1 MMKRLLKIGLALVA
15 LLVLAGIS
23 GLVLLRTEWFRERLR
38 RRVIAEM
45 EKATGG
51 KVELVSVRFDARRW
65 HARLEGLRIAPV
77 LQAEAIE
84 IDLRVQSY
92 LRRDVDVAAL
102 RVIRPEIR
110 IVVAPDGSTNLPTPP
125 GVARGGSFTE
135 PLLNLAIGHF
145 EVREGTAWWN
155 DQRYSLQASIAD
167 LRADLRFHRQ
177 GFYEGQVLASRT
189 VLAGAPR
196 LPAIEQLQ
204 ARLRLRRDQIEIADL
219 TARTAHS
226 ELKANGTISQLQK
239 PRFQFQYDAIA
250 DARDLRLQRLR
261 SGRVHV
267 QGSFEWAGAPW
278 STRGKVSAQQMA
290 GAISE
295 ARFSGVSAN
304 GDYTASPDQVRVENL
319 TVQLL
324 GGRWTGKLAATRNNV
339 QATGRVN
346 GVRLERAI
354 EAVTTA
360 SRPLHQLGW
369 TGVIAGPVQFSTPV
383 RWASTPVAVQ
393 ADLTVRQGN
402 VEGAARLS
410 YDGRS
415 GEIDL
420 ADLRLVTPD
429 TTLSASGRLS
439 EKQDASIRF
448 QLTTANLE
456 ELTRIA
462 LAATNQRVEAPLRL
476 EGRATVQ
483 GQFTGTVAQPRLA
496 ATLDVGAFVHQGRGW
511 DSFSGRLEASRE
523 QVRLAAGRLS
533 KGNASISLQGSA
545 RLTDGAFTDTSPF
558 EAEAGIRDTSVEDL
572 LALAGAQA
580 PATGSV
586 TGQVKLKGT
595 QKDPRGAGAVEVRH
609 GVAWGEPFDSLRSA
623 LLFEDGEIRATGL
636 RLTKGKGSVSGNTA
650 YHHDRRAFR
659 FDLKGEKMWSAQTP
673 WSGSAGFTLAGAGQ
687 LAADSSVEKL
697 TGEGT
702 VEVEGLVIEGRRLG
716 NLSATARATGTDVA
730 IALRSNVLGSGVTG
744 QGDVSVRR
752 PYRVLGRVEFQGLD
766 LAAIPELRVQGSADG
781 FLTVAGRADS
791 PDALTAQG
799 SVTRLELKFPSETPP
814 PRTLRNAAPLT
825 WRVANRKLA
834 LELVHLTG
842 EGSDLKASG
851 SVDLRPAG
859 AVQVAVNGT
868 VNLAVLG
875 TFDPKLQATG
885 FSTVNVNVGGT
896 WRDPNLS
903 GRVELRDGAL
913 GSEDLPLSLTG
924 VSGAVTFARRRATIQ
939 KITAEAGG
947 GELTLTGDAELGSGL
962 AGYRLRLEA
971 RRVRLRYPRGLSSL
985 LDGSFTLTGANR
997 RSRLDG
1003 QVQITRAGTR
1013 SSVDIATLI
1022 AAFKEPARTPSANE
1036 WLQNTQLNVTIASAP
1051 DIRFETAIARNL
1063 QADVS
1068 MRLRGTALNPSLLGR
1083 INITQGEVEF
1093 QGTRY
1098 TLNRGDISFLNP
1110 FRIEPILNLDLETR
1124 VSGYDILL
1132 TLIGPAQKLN
1142 VTYRSDPPLTFNEL
1156 VNLLAVGRA
1165 PTIDPTL
1172 AAQQTSQARA
1182 MTQIGADSII
1192 GEAIAKPVTGRLQR
1206 FFGVSRLKLDPEL
1219 IGPENTTTARITI
1232 EQQVG
1237 RDVTFTYTYNLAS
1250 AQEQIIRV
1258 RWSINRQWSLEA
1270 IRDQN
1275 GLVAIDF
1282 LYKKRVR

>member
-1 MMKRLLKIGLALVA
+1 MKKLLKIGVALVA

-23 GLVLLRTEWFRERLR
+23 GLVLLRTEWFREQLRL
-38 RRVIAEM
+38 RVIAEI
-45 EKATGG
+45 EKVIGG
-51 KVELVSVRFDARRW
+51 KVELASLRFDARRW

-77 LQAEAIE
+77 LQVEAIE
-84 IDLRVQSY
+84 IDLRVQSF
-92 LRRDVDVAAL
+92 LRRAVDVAAI
-102 RVIRPEIR
+102 RVIRPEVR
-110 IVVAPDGSTNLPTPP
+110 IVVNPDGSTNLPTPP

-135 PLLNLAIGHF
+135 PLLNLAVGHF

-155 DQRYSLQASIAD
+155 DQRYSLQTSIAG
-167 LRADLRFHRQ
+167 LRADLRFHGQ
-177 GFYEGQVLASRT
+177 GFYEGQVSARRT
-189 VLAGAPR
+189 VLAGVP
-196 LPAIEQLQ
+196 LPTVEQLQ
-204 ARLRLRRDQIEIADL
+204 ARFRLLRDQIEIAEL

-239 PRFQFQYDAIA
+239 PRFQFQYDATA
-250 DARDLRLQRLR
+250 DARDLRLEPLR

-267 QGSFEWAGAPW
+267 QGSLDWAGAPW
-278 STRGKVSAQQMA
+278 STRGKVAAQQMA
-290 GAISE
+290 VVISE
-295 ARFSGVSAN
+295 ARLSGVSAS
-304 GDYTASPDQVRVENL
+304 GDYTAGPNQVRVENL
-319 TVQLL
+319 TVHLL
-324 GGRWTGKLAATRNNV
+324 GGRWTGKATATRNNV
-339 QATGRVN
+339 QATGRVD
-346 GVRLERAI
+346 GVRLVDAI

-360 SRPLHQLGW
+360 SRPLNRLGW
-369 TGVIAGPVQFSTPV
+369 TGVLAGPVQFSS
-383 RWASTPVAVQ
+383 APVAVQ
-393 ADLTVRQGN
+393 ADLTVGQGN

-410 YDGRS
+410 YAGGS

-420 ADLRLVTPD
+420 AELRLVTPD

-448 QLTTANLE
+448 HLTTANLE
-456 ELTRIA
+456 ELTRVA

-483 GQFTGTVAQPRLA
+483 GQFTGTVARPRLA
-496 ATLDVGAFVHQGRGW
+496 ATLDVGAFVHQGRRW
-511 DSFSGRLEASRE
+511 DSFSGRVEASRE
-523 QVRLAAGRLS
+523 QVRLTAGRLS
-533 KGNASISLQGSA
+533 KGNAAISLQGSA
-545 RLTDGAFTDTSPF
+545 RLTDGAFTDTSRF

-580 PATGSV
+580 PVTGSV
-586 TGQVKLKGT
+586 TGQVKLNGT
-595 QKDPRGAGAVEVRH
+595 QKDPRGAGSVEVRR
-609 GVAWGEPFDSLRSA
+609 GAAWGEPFDSLRTA
-623 LLFEDGEIRATGL
+623 VLFEDGEIRATGL
-636 RLTKGKGSVSGNTA
+636 RLAKGKGAVSGNAA
-650 YHHDRRAFR
+650 YHHDRRSFR
-659 FDLKGEKMWSAQTP
+659 FDLKGEKMWSAQIP
-673 WSGSAGFTLAGAGQ
+673 WSGSTGFTLAGSGQ
-687 LAADSSVEKL
+687 LAADWSVEKL
-697 TGEGT
+697 TGEGA
-702 VEVEGLVIEGRRLG
+702 VKVEGLVVEGRSIG
-716 NLSATARATGTDVA
+716 KLSATARAIGNTVA
-730 IALRSNVLGSGVTG
+730 ITLTSNTLGSRVTG

-752 PYRVLGRVEFQGLD
+752 PYPVKGRVEFQGLD

-781 FLTVAGRADS
+781 FLSVAGRADS

-799 SVTRLELKFPSETPP
+799 SVTRLELKFPSTTSP

-825 WRVANRKLA
+825 WRVANRKLT
-834 LELVHLTG
+834 LELAHLTG

-859 AVQVAVNGT
+859 AVQIAVNGT

-875 TFDPKLQATG
+875 TYDPKLQAAG
-885 FSTVNVNVGGT
+885 FSAVNVNVAGT

-903 GRVELRDGAL
+903 GRVEIRDGAA
-913 GSEDLPLSLTG
+913 GSEELPLSLTAVNG
-924 VSGAVTFARRRATIQ
+924 VVTFARRRATIQ

-947 GELTLTGDAELGSGL
+947 GEMTLTGDAELGSGL

-971 RRVRLRYPRGLSSL
+971 RHVRLRYPRGLSSL

-1003 QVQITRAGTR
+1003 DVQITRAGTR
-1013 SSVDIATLI
+1013 SSVDIATLL
-1022 AAFKEPARTPSANE
+1022 AAFKEPQRTPSANE

-1051 DIRFETAIARNL
+1051 DIRFDTAIARNL

-1068 MRLRGTALNPSLLGR
+1068 LRLRGTALNPSLLGR

-1098 TLNRGDISFLNP
+1098 TLNRGDISFVNP

-1156 VNLLAVGRA
+1156 VNLLAVGRT

-1182 MTQIGADSII
+1182 MTQIGADTII

-1258 RWSINRQWSLEA
+1258 RWSINRQWSLEG

>member
-1 MMKRLLKIGLALVA
+1 MKKRLLKIGAALVA
-15 LLVLAGIS
+15 VLSLAGIS
-23 GLVLLRTEWFRERLR
+23 GLVLLRTEWFREQLR

-51 KVELVSVRFDARRW
+51 QVELASLSFDPRRW

-77 LQAEAIE
+77 LQVEAVE
-84 IDLRVQSY
+84 IDLRVQSF
-92 LRRDVDVAAL
+92 LRRVVDVAAL
-102 RVIRPEIR
+102 RIIRPEIR

-135 PLLNLAIGHF
+135 PLLNLAVGHF
-145 EVREGTAWWN
+145 EVREGAVWWN
-155 DQRYSLQASIAD
+155 DQRYGLQASLAD
-167 LRADLRFHRQ
+167 LRADLRFQGQ
-177 GFYEGQVLASRT
+177 GFYEGQVSAGRT
-189 VLAGAPR
+189 VVAGTPR
-196 LPAIEQLQ
+196 LPAVEQLQ
-204 ARLRLRRDQIEIADL
+204 TRFRLRRDQIEIAEIR
-219 TARTAHS
+219 ARAAHS
-226 ELKANGTISQLQK
+226 ELQANGTISQLQK
-239 PRFQFQYDAIA
+239 PRWQFQYDATA
-250 DARDLRLQRLR
+250 DARDLQLEPLR
-261 SGRVHV
+261 GGRVHV
-267 QGSFEWAGAPW
+267 QGSFEAAGGPW
-278 STRGKVSAQQMA
+278 SARGKVAAQQMA
-290 GAISE
+290 VASSE
-295 ARFSGVSAN
+295 ARLNGVSAG
-304 GDYTASPDQVRVENL
+304 GDYTAGPDQVRVEKL
-319 TVQLL
+319 TVYLL
-324 GGRWTGKLAATRNNV
+324 GGRWAGKLAATRNHV
-339 QATGRVN
+339 QATGQVD
-346 GVRLERAI
+346 GVRLAAAL
-354 EAVTTA
+354 EAVATP
-360 SRPLHQLGW
+360 SRPLSRLGW
-369 TGVIAGPVQFSTPV
+369 TGVISGPVQFSTPV
-383 RWASTPVAVQ
+383 RWASAPLAVQ
-393 ADLTVRQGN
+393 ADLTVGQGN
-402 VEGAARLS
+402 VEGAARWS
-410 YDGRS
+410 YAGRS

-420 ADLRLVTPD
+420 AELRLVTPD
-429 TTLSASGRLS
+429 TAIFASGRLS

-448 QLTTANLE
+448 RLTTKNLE

-476 EGRATVQ
+476 EGRAAVQ

-496 ATLDVGAFVHQGRGW
+496 ATVEVGAFVHQGRRW
-511 DSFSGRLEASRE
+511 DSFSGRLEASRQ
-523 QVRLAAGRLS
+523 QVRLTAGRLR
-533 KGNASISLQGSA
+533 KGQAAISLQGSA
-545 RLTDGAFTDTSPF
+545 RLADGAFTDASPF
-558 EAEAGIRDTSVEDL
+558 EAEAGFRDTSAEDL
-572 LALAGAQA
+572 LALAGVRI
-580 PATGSV
+580 PVTGSV
-586 TGQVKLKGT
+586 TAQVKLSGT
-595 QKDPRGAGAVEVRH
+595 RQDPRGAGSVEVRR

-636 RLTKGKGSVSGNTA
+636 RLTKGQGTVTGHTA

-673 WSGSAGFTLAGAGQ
+673 WSGSAGFQLAGSGQ

-697 TGEGT
+697 TGEGV

-716 NLSATARATGTDVA
+716 NLSATARATGDAVA
-730 IALRSNVLGSGVTG
+730 LALRSNVLGSSVTG

-752 PYRVLGRVEFQGLD
+752 PYPVKGRVEFQGLD
-766 LAAIPELRVQGSADG
+766 LAALPELRVQGSADG
-781 FLTVAGRADS
+781 FLTVAGPAGN

-799 SVTRLELKFPSETPP
+799 SVTRLELKFP
-814 PRTLRNAAPLT
+814 PRTLHNAAPLT
-825 WRVANRKLA
+825 WRVANRKLT
-834 LELVHLTG
+834 LELAHLTG

-859 AVQVAVNGT
+859 AMQVAVNGT

-875 TFDPKLQATG
+875 TFDPRLRATG
-885 FSTVNVNVGGT
+885 FSTVNVNVTGP
-896 WRDPNLS
+896 WRDPSLS
-903 GRVELRDGAL
+903 GRAELRDGAI
-913 GSEDLPLSLTG
+913 GSEDLPLSLTAVTG
-924 VSGAVTFARRRATIQ
+924 VVTFARRRATIQ

-947 GELTLTGDAELGSGL
+947 GELTLTGDAELGGGL
-962 AGYRLRLEA
+962 GSYRLRLEA

-985 LDGSFTLTGANR
+985 LDGSLTLAGASR

-1003 QVQITRAGTR
+1003 QVQITRFGTR
-1013 SSVDIATLI
+1013 SSVDVATLL

-1036 WLQNTQLNVTIASAP
+1036 WLQNTQLNVTIVSAP
-1051 DIRFETAIARNL
+1051 DIRFDTTIARNL

-1068 MRLRGTALNPSLLGR
+1068 LRLRGTAQNPSLLGR

-1098 TLNRGDISFLNP
+1098 TLNRGDISFINP
-1110 FRIEPILNLDLETR
+1110 FRIEPLLNLDLETR

-1182 MTQIGADSII
+1182 MTQIGADTII
-1192 GEAIAKPVTGRLQR
+1192 GEAIARPVTGRLQR

-1258 RWSINRQWSLEA
+1258 RWSLNRQWSLEA